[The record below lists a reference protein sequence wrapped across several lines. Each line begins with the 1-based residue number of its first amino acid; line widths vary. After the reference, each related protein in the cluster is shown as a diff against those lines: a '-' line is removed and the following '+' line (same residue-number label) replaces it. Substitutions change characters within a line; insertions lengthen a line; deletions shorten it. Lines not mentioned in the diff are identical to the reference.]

1 MPALPPAASRDGSRF
16 ASIAAAITCVA
27 VVGIGLSLT
36 IPLLSIEMER
46 MGASSTLIGVN
57 TAVAGLAAILTVP
70 FVPRLAARLGVLPLL
85 VGAIVL
91 GALCLVAFKLLQGIA
106 WWFVLRFV
114 FSTSLGALFVLS
126 EFWINAAA
134 PPERR
139 GLVMGIYATVLAL
152 GFAVGPT
159 LLALL
164 GTQGTAPY
172 LGGAGLFLVA
182 LVPLL
187 LARGLSPEIGHGA
200 SRSFVAYLRLAPA
213 ATAAALVYGAVET
226 GGFAILPLYGL
237 RLGYDAET
245 AAGLVSALALGNVM
259 FQIPFGWLADRMDR
273 RLVLLMA
280 GLGGALGSSLI
291 PIASTTFPALLVLL
305 FLWGGIAGTLYTVG
319 LAHLGATVRGA
330 ELAGANAAF
339 VVLYNVGLML
349 ARRSSAA
356 AWTWPRPRAS
366 PTACA
371 CCSSPM
377 RRSSPCASSAS
388 PGTMRLDESRPMRQS
403 PAGIQPAAAGPF
415 AFR

>member
-1 MPALPPAASRDGSRF
+1 MPAQAPSEIANGARF

-70 FVPRLAARLGVLPLL
+70 FVPRLAARLGVLRLL

-91 GALCLVAFKLLQGIA
+91 GSLCLVAFKLLQGIA

-152 GFAVGPT
+152 GFAVGPA
-159 LLALL
+159 LLAVF
-164 GTQGTAPY
+164 GTQGYAPY
-172 LGGAGLFLVA
+172 VAGAGLFLVA

-187 LARGLSPEIGHGA
+187 LARDLSPVIGHGRG
-200 SRSFVAYLRLAPA
+200 RSFLAYLRLAPA
-213 ATAAALVYGAVET
+213 ATVAALVYGAVET

-259 FQIPFGWLADRMDR
+259 FQIPFGWLADRVDR

-291 PIASTTFPALLVLL
+291 PLASASFPALLVLL

-319 LAHLGATVRGA
+319 LAHLGATVRGP

-349 ARRSSAA
+349 GPPIIGGGMDLAPPQGFAYSLCLLFLGYAA
-356 AWTWPRPRAS
+356 VVALRIVQHPKHDAP
-366 PTACA
+366 
-371 CCSSPM
+371 
-377 RRSSPCASSAS
+377 
-388 PGTMRLDESRPMRQS
+388 
-403 PAGIQPAAAGPF
+403 
-415 AFR
+415 

>member
-1 MPALPPAASRDGSRF
+1 MPAQPHSEIAGGARF

-70 FVPRLAARLGVLPLL
+70 FVPRLAARLGVLRLL

-152 GFAVGPT
+152 GFAVGPA
-159 LLALL
+159 LLAVF
-164 GTQGTAPY
+164 GTQGHAPY

-187 LARGLSPEIGHGA
+187 LARELSPVIGQG
-200 SRSFVAYLRLAPA
+200 RGRPFFAYLRLAPA
-213 ATAAALVYGAVET
+213 ATVAALVYGAVET

-237 RLGYDAET
+237 RLGYDAGT
-245 AAGLVSALALGNVM
+245 AAGLVSALALGNVV

-273 RLVLLMA
+273 RRVLLMA

-291 PIASTTFPALLVLL
+291 PLASASFPALLVLL

-319 LAHLGATVRGA
+319 LAHLGATVRGP

-349 ARRSSAA
+349 
-356 AWTWPRPRAS
+356 
-366 PTACA
+366 
-371 CCSSPM
+371 
-377 RRSSPCASSAS
+377 
-388 PGTMRLDESRPMRQS
+388 
-403 PAGIQPAAAGPF
+403 GPPIIGGGMDLAPPQGF
-415 AFR
+415 AYSLCLLFLGYAVVVALRIVQHPKQDAP

>member
-1 MPALPPAASRDGSRF
+1 MSAQTHAEPDAAARF

-46 MGASSTLIGVN
+46 MGASSTLVGIN
-57 TAVAGLAAILTVP
+57 TAVAGLAAVVTVP
-70 FVPRLAARLGVLPLL
+70 FVPRLAGRIGVVRLL
-85 VGAIVL
+85 VLAILL
-91 GALCLVAFKLLQGIA
+91 GAACLVAFKLLQGMVA
-106 WWFVLRFV
+106 WFVLRFV
-114 FSTSLGALFVLS
+114 FSASLGALFVLS

-134 PPERR
+134 PPARR
-139 GLVMGIYATVLAL
+139 GLVMGIYATVLAI

-159 LLALL
+159 LLAVL
-164 GTQGTAPY
+164 GTRGFGPY
-172 LGGAGLFLVA
+172 LAGAGLFLVG

-187 LARGLSPEIGHGA
+187 LARGLSPVIGQGGE
-200 SRSFVAYLRLAPA
+200 RSFAAYLRLAPA
-213 ATAAALVYGAVET
+213 ATLAALVYGAVET

-280 GLGGALGSSLI
+280 ALGGALGSSLI
-291 PIASTTFPALLVLL
+291 PLASASFPALVVLL

-319 LAHLGATVRGA
+319 LAHLGATIRGPD
-330 ELAGANAAF
+330 LAGANAAF

-349 ARRSSAA
+349 GPPIIGGGMDLVPPQGFAYSLCLLFLAYAGVVALRLAQ
-356 AWTWPRPRAS
+356 RPGA
-366 PTACA
+366 
-371 CCSSPM
+371 
-377 RRSSPCASSAS
+377 
-388 PGTMRLDESRPMRQS
+388 
-403 PAGIQPAAAGPF
+403 
-415 AFR
+415 

>member
-1 MPALPPAASRDGSRF
+1 MPTPPDAESRDGSRF

-36 IPLLSIEMER
+36 IPLLSIEMAR

-134 PPERR
+134 PPKRR

-159 LLALL
+159 LLAVL
-164 GTQGTAPY
+164 GTQGPAPY

-187 LARGLSPEIGHGA
+187 LARGLSPVIGHGA
-200 SRSFVAYLRLAPA
+200 SRPFHAYLRLSPA

-259 FQIPFGWLADRMDR
+259 FQIPFGWLADRVDR

-291 PIASTTFPALLVLL
+291 PMASASFPALLVLL

-319 LAHLGATVRGA
+319 LAHLGATVRGR

-349 ARRSSAA
+349 GPPVIGGGMDLAPPQGFAYSLCLLFLGYAA
-356 AWTWPRPRAS
+356 VVALRLVQRP
-366 PTACA
+366 T
-371 CCSSPM
+371 
-377 RRSSPCASSAS
+377 
-388 PGTMRLDESRPMRQS
+388 DEA
-403 PAGIQPAAAGPF
+403 PANDKP
-415 AFR
+415 